1 MSTRNAKEILFKG
14 LGTLFFAA
22 ALLGCE
28 AQEQEQEVVSVV
40 SDGIALL
47 ESQSVGKALRLTTTD
62 FLAQPG
68 RLGKDVVTRKLV
80 RFYAANGKVDV
91 IHPAPEVEL
100 DDALESALVSMP
112 FVVAKR
118 GVSAEDLDDLYDDPG
133 AWEASASEYTSVQHA
148 EISLVKQNDRWLV
161 RTVRLTERQ
170 P

>member
-1 MSTRNAKEILFKG
+1 MSTRNTREILFRG
-14 LGTLFFAA
+14 LSTLFFAA

-47 ESQSVGKALRLTTTD
+47 ESQSVGKALRLTTED

-68 RLGKDVVTRKLV
+68 RLSKNAVTRKLV
-80 RFYAANGKVDV
+80 RFYAANGNVDV
-91 IHPAPEVEL
+91 MHPAPEVEL

-112 FVVAKR
+112 FVVAKK
-118 GVSAEDLDDLYDDPG
+118 GASAEDLDDLYDDQE
-133 AWEASASEYTSVQHA
+133 AWEAAASEYAAVQRA
-148 EISLVKQNDRWLV
+148 DISLVKQNERWLV
-161 RTVRLTERQ
+161 RTVRFTERQ